1 MKGQQ
6 ARADLGVMSGLGRQG
21 FGAPLFSH
29 CFVTW
34 AAALTVAGSVSGVD
48 LGLWGGGDP
57 RCGEEAPQEW
67 PAEPGEQRRAAASP
81 RARCSGSSQVGSSS
95 LRS

>member
-1 MKGQQ
+1 
-6 ARADLGVMSGLGRQG
+6 MSGLGRQE
-21 FGAPLFSH
+21 FGALLFSH

-48 LGLWGGGDP
+48 LGLWWGDP

-67 PAEPGEQRRAAASP
+67 PAEPGEKRRAAASP
-81 RARCSGSSQVGSSS
+81 RARCSGSSHAGSSS
-95 LRS
+95 LIS